1 MNWFQSRKH
10 TKVLIEQ
17 WWEHAIRSERIQ
29 VWIINRRLSTY
40 PDGKAVQQPEP
51 SFLNE
56 NARIKL
62 DRARLHQLETVPFL
76 HA

>member
-1 MNWFQSRKH
+1 M
-10 TKVLIEQ
+10 
-17 WWEHAIRSERIQ
+17 RSERIQ

-56 NARIKL
+56 NARIKKI
-62 DRARLHQLETVPFL
+62 RQGSVQSIVNT
-76 HA
+76 